1 MSIRGFV
8 HRIVGRCFSI
18 GNSFS
23 HQFNGTDYISL
34 VIVEFDDLVIESE
47 NFGTTIRLNDEIN
60 GNLEIVLPGVDAANI
75 TAEDFL
81 V

>member
-1 MSIRGFV
+1 M
-8 HRIVGRCFSI
+8 
-18 GNSFS
+18 
-23 HQFNGTDYISL
+23 
-34 VIVEFDDLVIESE
+34 EFDDLVIESE